1 MTMIR
6 FTPDK
11 PETNALRDSA
21 TVRNNLNALFRG
33 DLSPLRARAQTV
45 PDMTVAIAGTNFEA
59 FWSQTWVGLNLPL
72 DFAGGNSPTITAPTA
87 NPRIDLLTINS
98 AGVLSWTQGAES
110 ASPTPPN
117 CPAEKIPICWIY
129 CKTTMIKIV
138 NFEDQSANPNEGY
151 IYRDVRPF
159 LNLGGGTGLIATN
172 FQSFDKDLFGDG
184 SDGDVTISVDTTLA
198 AGADGV
204 KVLRYNNLTINAG
217 VYLEANA
224 VVLVLLI
231 KNKLTING
239 TIRMNGRGGAGG
251 ASGDPPQNGGVGA
264 FGGGG
269 GGSYTSDRYGGIGG
283 GPGTGINTHPFQA
296 GWGGGGSGGN
306 VGPGGEGKIYLS
318 ILKNPL
324 IFELAH
330 PLYGGGGG
338 GAGPN
343 GGSGAGGAG
352 GGGIWIEANE
362 IEWGASGLISANGIN
377 GVNGTGY
384 GSGGGGGAGGFIQV
398 VYKTKTGTSN
408 IEANGGV
415 GGTGYYGS
423 NGGNGADG
431 ISAEFQVK

>member
-33 DLSPLRARAQTV
+33 DLSPLRPRAQAV
-45 PDMTVAIAGTNFEA
+45 PDMTVAVAGTDVEA
-59 FWSQTWVGLNLPL
+59 FWRQTWVGLNLPL
-72 DFAGGNSPTITAPTA
+72 NFAGGNSPTITAPTA

-138 NFEDQSANPNEGY
+138 NFEDHSANPNEGY

-159 LNLGGGTGLIATN
+159 LNLGGGTGVIATN

-251 ASGDPPQNGGVGA
+251 ANGDPPQEGGAGA

-269 GGSYTSDRYGGIGG
+269 GGSYTTDRYGGRGG
-283 GPGTGINTHPFQA
+283 GPGAGINTHPFQA
-296 GWGGGGSGGN
+296 GWGVGGSGGN
-306 VGPGGEGKIYLS
+306 VGPGGNGTIYLS
-318 ILKNPL
+318 ILKNSL

-352 GGGIWIEANE
+352 GGVIWIEANE

-384 GSGGGGGAGGFIQV
+384 GSGGGGGAGGFMQIV
-398 VYKTKTGTSN
+398 CKIKTGTATIQVNAVS
-408 IEANGGV
+408 GG
-415 GGTGYYGS
+415 GGYYG
-423 NGGNGADG
+423 
-431 ISAEFQVK
+431 